1 MSSHPR
7 PQVIETVAGMRDV
20 VAHERAAG
28 RTIALTPTLGALHQG
43 HLAHVER
50 AAELA
55 DVRIV
60 SIFVNPTQF
69 GANEDLDKYPR
80 TMDQDLDMLGELGV
94 PYVFAPSVE
103 EMYPKGP
110 SAPTTTVS
118 AGQIG
123 TMFEGKSRAGHFD
136 GVLTVVAKLL
146 AITTP
151 QFVTFG
157 QKDAQQL
164 FLVRRM
170 ITDLNIPV
178 QVEIIETVREEDG
191 LALSSRNQFLDASQR
206 HAAVILSTA
215 LKAASSAADSGLDA
229 VIAAAQGALM
239 GESGVELDYFTIVDT
254 ETFMPVPDG
263 YRGPAIALI
272 AARVGDTR
280 LIDNWTLYV
289 G

>member
-28 RTIALTPTLGALHQG
+28 HTIALTPTLGALHAG
-43 HLAHVER
+43 HVAHVER

-69 GANEDLDKYPR
+69 GASEDLDKYPR
-80 TMDQDLDMLGELGV
+80 TMDEDLDILGELGV

-110 SAPTTTVS
+110 TSTTIS

-123 TMFEGKSRAGHFD
+123 TMFEGKTRPGHFD

-146 AITTP
+146 AITAP
-151 QFVTFG
+151 QFATFG

-178 QVEIIETVREEDG
+178 RLEIIETVREEDG

-206 HAAVILSTA
+206 EAATILSTA
-215 LKAASSAADSGLDA
+215 LKAATSAADSGLDA

-239 GESGVELDYFTIVDT
+239 GESRAELDYFTVVDT

-263 YRGPAIALI
+263 FRGPATAIV

-280 LIDNWTLYV
+280 LIDNSSLYV

>member
-1 MSSHPR
+1 VSAR

-20 VAHERAAG
+20 VAHERSAG
-28 RTIALTPTLGALHQG
+28 HTIALTPTLGALHAG
-43 HLAHVER
+43 HVAHVER
-50 AAELA
+50 AAQLA

-69 GANEDLDKYPR
+69 GLNEGLDDYPR
-80 TMDQDLDMLGELGV
+80 TLEADLMMLGELGV
-94 PYVFAPSVE
+94 PYVFAPSAE
-103 EMYPKGP
+103 EMYPQGP
-110 SAPTTTVS
+110 TSTMIS
-118 AGQIG
+118 AGQVG

-136 GVLTVVAKLL
+136 AVLTVVAKLL
-146 AITTP
+146 AITSP

-178 QVEIIETVREEDG
+178 SLEIIGTVREDDG

-206 HAAVILSTA
+206 QAATILSAALTA
-215 LKAASSAADSGLDA
+215 ATSAADSGLDA

-239 GESGVELDYFTIVDT
+239 GESRVELDYFSVVDT
-254 ETFMPVPDG
+254 DTFMPVPDG
-263 YRGPAIALI
+263 FRGPATAIV
-272 AARVGDTR
+272 AARVGDVR
-280 LIDNWTLYV
+280 LIDNLSLYV

>member
-1 MSSHPR
+1 MSSHSR

-28 RTIALTPTLGALHQG
+28 RTIALTPTLGALHAG
-43 HLAHVER
+43 HVAHVER

-55 DVRIV
+55 DVRIA

-69 GANEDLDKYPR
+69 GANEEFDKYPR
-80 TMDQDLDMLGELGV
+80 TMDDDLDLLGQMGV

-110 SAPTTTVS
+110 TSTTIS

-123 TMFEGKSRAGHFD
+123 TMFEGKTRAGHFD

-178 QVEIIETVREEDG
+178 RVEIIETVRDDDG

-206 HAAVILSTA
+206 EAATILSAA
-215 LKAASSAADSGLDA
+215 LKAATSAADSGLDT

-239 GESGVELDYFTIVDT
+239 GESRAELHYFSVVDT

-263 YRGPAIALI
+263 FRGPATAIV

-280 LIDNWTLYV
+280 LIDNSSLYV

>member
-1 MSSHPR
+1 VSSHSR

-28 RTIALTPTLGALHQG
+28 RTIALTPTLGALHAG
-43 HLAHVER
+43 HVAHVER

-55 DVRIV
+55 DVRIA
-60 SIFVNPTQF
+60 SIFVNPMQF

-80 TMDQDLDMLGELGV
+80 TMDDDLDLLGQMGV

-110 SAPTTTVS
+110 TSTTIS

-123 TMFEGKSRAGHFD
+123 TMFEGKTRAGHFD

-178 QVEIIETVREEDG
+178 RVEIIETVRDDDG

-206 HAAVILSTA
+206 EAATILSAA
-215 LKAASSAADSGLDA
+215 LKAATSAADSGLDT

-239 GESGVELDYFTIVDT
+239 GESRAELDYFSVVDT

-263 YRGPAIALI
+263 FRGPATAIV

-280 LIDNWTLYV
+280 LIDNSSLYV

>member
-1 MSSHPR
+1 MSSHSR
-7 PQVIETVAGMRDV
+7 PQVIETVAGIRDV

-28 RTIALTPTLGALHQG
+28 RTIALTPTLGALHAG
-43 HLAHVER
+43 HVAHVER

-69 GANEDLDKYPR
+69 GANEDLDNYPR
-80 TMDQDLDMLGELGV
+80 TMEHDLDMLGELGV

-110 SAPTTTVS
+110 TSTTIS
-118 AGQIG
+118 AGHIG
-123 TMFEGKSRAGHFD
+123 TMFEGKTRASHFD

-146 AITTP
+146 AITVP

-178 QVEIIETVREEDG
+178 RLEIIETVRDDDG
-191 LALSSRNQFLDASQR
+191 LALSSRNQFLDANQR
-206 HAAVILSTA
+206 AAATILSTA
-215 LKAASSAADSGLDA
+215 LKAATSAADSGLDA

-239 GESGVELDYFTIVDT
+239 GESRAELDYFSVVNTD
-254 ETFMPVPDG
+254 TFMPVQDG
-263 YRGPAIALI
+263 FRGPATAIV
-272 AARVGDTR
+272 AARVGTTR
-280 LIDNWTLYV
+280 LIDNVSLYV

>member
-1 MSSHPR
+1 VSQHPR

-28 RTIALTPTLGALHQG
+28 RTIALTPTLGALHAG
-43 HLAHVER
+43 HVAHVER

-55 DVRIV
+55 DVRIA

-80 TMDQDLDMLGELGV
+80 TMDDDLDLLGEMGV

-103 EMYPKGP
+103 EMYPKGAT
-110 SAPTTTVS
+110 STTIS

-123 TMFEGKSRAGHFD
+123 TMFEGKTRAGHFD

-178 QVEIIETVREEDG
+178 RVEIIETVRDDDG

-206 HAAVILSTA
+206 EAAAILSTA
-215 LKAASSAADSGLDA
+215 LKAATSAADSGLDA

-239 GESGVELDYFTIVDT
+239 GESRAELDYFSVVDT

-263 YRGPAIALI
+263 FRGPATAIV

-280 LIDNWTLYV
+280 LIDNSSLYV

>member
-20 VAHERAAG
+20 VAHERSAG
-28 RTIALTPTLGALHQG
+28 RTVALTPTLGALHQG

-69 GANEDLDKYPR
+69 GANEDLEKYPR
-80 TMDQDLDMLGELGV
+80 TMDEDLDMLGTLGV

-110 SAPTTTVS
+110 TSTTIS

-123 TMFEGKSRAGHFD
+123 TMFEGKTRPGHFD
-136 GVLTVVAKLL
+136 AVLTVVAKLL
-146 AITTP
+146 AITSP

-164 FLVRRM
+164 FLVRQM

-178 QVEIIETVREEDG
+178 QLEIIETVREEDG

-206 HAAVILSTA
+206 EAASILSAA
-215 LKAASSAADSGLDA
+215 LKAATSAADSGLDA

-239 GESGVELDYFTIVDT
+239 GESRVELDYFTVVDT
-254 ETFMPVPDG
+254 DTFMPVPDG
-263 YRGPAIALI
+263 YRGPAVALV
-272 AARVGDTR
+272 AARVGETR
-280 LIDNWTLYV
+280 LIDNSSLYV

>member
-1 MSSHPR
+1 VSSHPR

-28 RTIALTPTLGALHQG
+28 HSIALTPTLGALHEG
-43 HLAHVER
+43 HLAHVDR

-55 DVRIV
+55 DVRVV

-80 TMDQDLDMLGELGV
+80 TMDDDLDMLGARGV

-110 SAPTTTVS
+110 TSTTIS

-123 TMFEGKSRAGHFD
+123 TMFEGKSRQGHFD

-146 AITTP
+146 AITSP

-157 QKDAQQL
+157 MKDAQQL

-178 QVEIIETVREEDG
+178 QLEIIDTVREADG
-191 LALSSRNQFLDASQR
+191 LALSSRNQFLDAGQR
-206 HAAVILSTA
+206 DAAVILSTA
-215 LKAASSAADSGLDA
+215 LKAAKSAADSGLDA

-239 GESGVELDYFTIVDT
+239 GEKRAELDYFTVVDT
-254 ETFMPVPDG
+254 DTFMPVPDG
-263 YRGPAIALI
+263 YHGPAVALV
-272 AARVGDTR
+272 AARVGETR
-280 LIDNWTLYV
+280 LIDNSTLYI

>member
-1 MSSHPR
+1 MSSHSR
-7 PQVIETVAGMRDV
+7 PQVIETVAGIRDV

-28 RTIALTPTLGALHQG
+28 RTIALTPTLGALHAG
-43 HLAHVER
+43 HVAHVER

-69 GANEDLDKYPR
+69 GANEDLDNYPR
-80 TMDQDLDMLGELGV
+80 TMEHDLDMLGELGV

-110 SAPTTTVS
+110 TSTTIS
-118 AGQIG
+118 AGHIG
-123 TMFEGKSRAGHFD
+123 TMFEGKTRASHFD

-146 AITTP
+146 AITVP

-178 QVEIIETVREEDG
+178 RLEIIETVRDDDG

-206 HAAVILSTA
+206 AAATILSTA
-215 LKAASSAADSGLDA
+215 LKAATSAADSGLDA

-239 GESGVELDYFTIVDT
+239 GESRAELDYFSVVNTD
-254 ETFMPVPDG
+254 TFMPVQDG
-263 YRGPAIALI
+263 FRGPATAIV
-272 AARVGDTR
+272 AARVGTTR
-280 LIDNWTLYV
+280 LIDNVSLYV

>member
-7 PQVIETVAGMRDV
+7 PQIIETVAGMRDV
-20 VAHERAAG
+20 AAHERAAG
-28 RTIALTPTLGALHQG
+28 RTIALIPTLGALHAG
-43 HLAHVER
+43 HVAHVER

-55 DVRIV
+55 DVCIV

-69 GANEDLDKYPR
+69 GANEDLDNYPR
-80 TMDQDLDMLGELGV
+80 TMDDDLDLLGELGV

-110 SAPTTTVS
+110 TSTTIA
-118 AGQIG
+118 AGQLG
-123 TMFEGKSRAGHFD
+123 TTFEGKSRRGHFD

-146 AITTP
+146 AITSP
-151 QFVTFG
+151 HVVTFG

-178 QVEIIETVREEDG
+178 RLEIIETVREEDG

-206 HAAVILSTA
+206 DAATILSIA
-215 LKAASSAADSGLDA
+215 LNAATSAADSGLDS

-239 GESGVELDYFTIVDT
+239 GESRAELDYFAVVDT
-254 ETFMPVPDG
+254 DTFTPVPDG
-263 YRGPAIALI
+263 FRGPATAIV
-272 AARVGDTR
+272 AARVGATR
-280 LIDNWTLYV
+280 LIDNVSLYV

>member
-20 VAHERAAG
+20 VAHERSAG
-28 RTIALTPTLGALHQG
+28 RTVALTPTLGALHQG

-69 GANEDLDKYPR
+69 GANEDLEKYPR
-80 TMDQDLDMLGELGV
+80 TMDEDLDMLGALGV

-110 SAPTTTVS
+110 TSTTIS

-123 TMFEGKSRAGHFD
+123 TMFEGKTRPGHFD
-136 GVLTVVAKLL
+136 AVLTVVAKLL
-146 AITTP
+146 AITSP

-164 FLVRRM
+164 FLVRQM

-178 QVEIIETVREEDG
+178 QLEIIETVREEDG

-206 HAAVILSTA
+206 EAASILSAA
-215 LKAASSAADSGLDA
+215 LKAATSAADSGLDA

-239 GESGVELDYFTIVDT
+239 GESRVELDYFTVVDT
-254 ETFMPVPDG
+254 DTFMPVPDG
-263 YRGPAIALI
+263 YRGPAVALV
-272 AARVGDTR
+272 AARVGETR
-280 LIDNWTLYV
+280 LIDNSSLYV

>member
-1 MSSHPR
+1 
-7 PQVIETVAGMRDV
+7 MRDV
-20 VAHERAAG
+20 VAHERSAG
-28 RTIALTPTLGALHQG
+28 RTVALTPTLGALHQG

-69 GANEDLDKYPR
+69 GANEDLEKYPR
-80 TMDQDLDMLGELGV
+80 TMDEDLDMLGTLGV

-110 SAPTTTVS
+110 TSTTIS

-123 TMFEGKSRAGHFD
+123 TMFEGKTRPGHFD
-136 GVLTVVAKLL
+136 AVLTVVAKLL
-146 AITTP
+146 AITSP

-164 FLVRRM
+164 FLVRQM

-178 QVEIIETVREEDG
+178 QLEIIETVREEDG

-206 HAAVILSTA
+206 EAASILSAA
-215 LKAASSAADSGLDA
+215 LKAATSAADSGLDA

-239 GESGVELDYFTIVDT
+239 GESRVELDYFTVVDT
-254 ETFMPVPDG
+254 DTFMPVPDG
-263 YRGPAIALI
+263 YRGPAVALV
-272 AARVGDTR
+272 AARVGETR
-280 LIDNWTLYV
+280 LIDNSSLYV

>member
-80 TMDQDLDMLGELGV
+80 TMDEDLDMLGEMGV

-110 SAPTTTVS
+110 TSTTIS

-123 TMFEGKSRAGHFD
+123 TMFEGKTRPGHFD

-146 AITTP
+146 AITSP

-178 QVEIIETVREEDG
+178 QLEIIETVREEDG
-191 LALSSRNQFLDASQR
+191 LALSSRNQFLDAHQR
-206 HAAVILSTA
+206 EAASILSTA
-215 LKAASSAADSGLDA
+215 LNAATSAADSGLDA

-239 GESGVELDYFTIVDT
+239 GESGVELDYFTVVDT
-254 ETFMPVPDG
+254 DTFMPVPDG
-263 YRGPAIALI
+263 YRGPAVALV
-272 AARVGDTR
+272 AARVGETR
-280 LIDNWTLYV
+280 LIDNATLYV

>member
-20 VAHERAAG
+20 VAHERDAG
-28 RTIALTPTLGALHQG
+28 RTIALTPTLGALHAG
-43 HLAHVER
+43 HAAHVER

-69 GANEDLDKYPR
+69 GVSEELDKYPR
-80 TMDQDLDMLGELGV
+80 TMDEDLEILGALGV

-103 EMYPKGP
+103 EMYPKGAT
-110 SAPTTTVS
+110 STTIS

-123 TMFEGKSRAGHFD
+123 SMFEGKTRAGHFD

-146 AITTP
+146 AITAP

-178 QVEIIETVREEDG
+178 RMEIIETVRDDDG

-206 HAAVILSTA
+206 EAATILSTA
-215 LKAASSAADSGLDA
+215 LKAATSAADSGLDA

-239 GESGVELDYFTIVDT
+239 GESRAELDYFSVVDT
-254 ETFMPVPDG
+254 DTFMPVPDG
-263 YRGPAIALI
+263 FRGPATAIV

-280 LIDNWTLYV
+280 LIDNSSLYV

>member
-20 VAHERAAG
+20 VAHERDAG
-28 RTIALTPTLGALHQG
+28 RTIALTPTLGALHAG
-43 HLAHVER
+43 HAAHVER

-80 TMDQDLDMLGELGV
+80 TMEEDLDILGVLGV

-103 EMYPKGP
+103 EMYPKGAT
-110 SAPTTTVS
+110 STSIS

-123 TMFEGKSRAGHFD
+123 SMFEGKTRAGHFD

-146 AITTP
+146 AISTP

-178 QVEIIETVREEDG
+178 RMEIIETVRDEDG

-206 HAAVILSTA
+206 EAATILSTA
-215 LKAASSAADSGLDA
+215 LKAANSAADSGLDA

-239 GESGVELDYFTIVDT
+239 GESRAELDYFAVVDT
-254 ETFMPVPDG
+254 DTFLPVPDG
-263 YRGPAIALI
+263 FRGPATAIV
-272 AARVGDTR
+272 AARVGETR
-280 LIDNWTLYV
+280 LIDNSSLYV

>member
-20 VAHERAAG
+20 VAHERGAG
-28 RTIALTPTLGALHQG
+28 RSIALTPTLGALHAG
-43 HLAHVER
+43 HIAHVER

-55 DVRIV
+55 DVSIV

-69 GANEDLDKYPR
+69 GASEDLDKYPR
-80 TMDQDLDMLGELGV
+80 TFEEDLELLGELGV

-110 SAPTTTVS
+110 TSTTIS
-118 AGQIG
+118 AGQVG
-123 TMFEGKSRAGHFD
+123 TMFEGKTRGGHFD

-146 AITTP
+146 AITSP

-170 ITDLNIPV
+170 VTDLNIPV
-178 QVEIIETVREEDG
+178 RLEIIETVRDDDG
-191 LALSSRNQFLDASQR
+191 LALSSRNQFLDSSQR
-206 HAAVILSTA
+206 EAATILSAA
-215 LKAASSAADSGLDA
+215 LNAATSAADSGLDA

-239 GESGVELDYFTIVDT
+239 GESRAELDYFAVVDT
-254 ETFMPVPDG
+254 DTFMPVPDG
-263 YRGPAIALI
+263 FRGPATAIV

-280 LIDNWTLYV
+280 LIDNKSLYV

>member
-20 VAHERAAG
+20 IAHERDAG
-28 RTIALTPTLGALHQG
+28 RTIALVPTLGALHAG
-43 HLAHVER
+43 HVAHVER

-55 DVRIV
+55 DVCVV

-69 GANEDLDKYPR
+69 GASEDLDKYPR
-80 TMDQDLDMLGELGV
+80 TMDEDLDMLGELGV

-110 SAPTTTVS
+110 TSTTIS

-123 TMFEGKSRAGHFD
+123 TTFEGKSRAGHFD

-146 AITTP
+146 TITAP

-178 QVEIIETVREEDG
+178 RMEIIETVRDDDG

-206 HAAVILSTA
+206 EAATILSTA
-215 LKAASSAADSGLDA
+215 LKAATSAADSGLDA

-239 GESGVELDYFTIVDT
+239 GESRAELDYFSVVDT
-254 ETFMPVPDG
+254 DTFMPVPDG
-263 YRGPAIALI
+263 FRGPATAIV

-280 LIDNWTLYV
+280 LIDNSSLYV

>member
-1 MSSHPR
+1 MSSSPR

-20 VAHERAAG
+20 VAHEREAG
-28 RTIALTPTLGALHQG
+28 RTIALTPTLGALHAG
-43 HLAHVER
+43 HVAHVER

-80 TMDQDLDMLGELGV
+80 TMDDDLELLGEMGV

-110 SAPTTTVS
+110 TSTTIS
-118 AGQIG
+118 AGQVG
-123 TMFEGKSRAGHFD
+123 TMFEGKTRAGHFD

-178 QVEIIETVREEDG
+178 RMEIIETVRDDDG

-206 HAAVILSTA
+206 EAATILSTA
-215 LKAASSAADSGLDA
+215 LKAATSAADSGLDA

-239 GESGVELDYFTIVDT
+239 GESRAELDYFSVVNT
-254 ETFMPVPDG
+254 ETFTPVPDG
-263 YRGPAIALI
+263 FRGPATAIV

-280 LIDNWTLYV
+280 LIDNSSLYV

>member
-1 MSSHPR
+1 VSSHSR
-7 PQVIETVAGMRDV
+7 PQVIETVAGIRDV

-28 RTIALTPTLGALHQG
+28 RTIALTPTLGALHAG
-43 HLAHVER
+43 HVAHVER

-69 GANEDLDKYPR
+69 GANEDLDNYPR
-80 TMDQDLDMLGELGV
+80 TMEHDLDMLGELGV

-110 SAPTTTVS
+110 TSTTIS
-118 AGQIG
+118 AGHIG
-123 TMFEGKSRAGHFD
+123 TMFEGKTRASHFD

-146 AITTP
+146 AITVP

-178 QVEIIETVREEDG
+178 RLEIIETVRDDDG

-206 HAAVILSTA
+206 AAATILSTA
-215 LKAASSAADSGLDA
+215 LKAATSAADSGLDA

-239 GESGVELDYFTIVDT
+239 GESRAELDYFSVVNTD
-254 ETFMPVPDG
+254 TFMPVQDG
-263 YRGPAIALI
+263 FRGPATAIV
-272 AARVGDTR
+272 AARVGTTR
-280 LIDNWTLYV
+280 LIDNVSLYV

>member
-1 MSSHPR
+1 VSSHPR

-20 VAHERAAG
+20 VAHERSAG
-28 RTIALTPTLGALHQG
+28 RTVALTPTLGALHQG

-69 GANEDLDKYPR
+69 GANEDLEKYPR
-80 TMDQDLDMLGELGV
+80 TMDEDLDMLGTLGV

-110 SAPTTTVS
+110 TSTTIS

-123 TMFEGKSRAGHFD
+123 TMFEGKTRPGHFD
-136 GVLTVVAKLL
+136 AVLTVVAKLL
-146 AITTP
+146 AITSP

-178 QVEIIETVREEDG
+178 QLEIIETVREEDG

-206 HAAVILSTA
+206 EAASILSAA
-215 LKAASSAADSGLDA
+215 LKAATSAADSGLDA
-229 VIAAAQGALM
+229 VIAAAQGALV
-239 GESGVELDYFTIVDT
+239 GESRVELDYFTVVDT
-254 ETFMPVPDG
+254 DTFMPVPDG
-263 YRGPAIALI
+263 YRGPAVALV
-272 AARVGDTR
+272 AARVGETR
-280 LIDNWTLYV
+280 LIDNSSLYV

>member
-20 VAHERAAG
+20 AAHERDAG
-28 RTIALTPTLGALHQG
+28 HTIALTPTLGALHAG
-43 HLAHVER
+43 HVAHVER

-55 DVRIV
+55 DVSIV

-69 GANEDLDKYPR
+69 GASEDLDKYPR
-80 TMDQDLDMLGELGV
+80 TMDEDLDLLGEMGV

-110 SAPTTTVS
+110 TSTTIS
-118 AGQIG
+118 AGKVG
-123 TMFEGKSRAGHFD
+123 GMFEGKSRAGHFD

-146 AITTP
+146 LITAP

-178 QVEIIETVREEDG
+178 RLEIIETVREEDG
-191 LALSSRNQFLDASQR
+191 LALSSRNQFLDPSQR
-206 HAAVILSTA
+206 EAAAILSTA
-215 LKAASSAADSGLDA
+215 LKAATSAADSGLDA

-239 GESGVELDYFTIVDT
+239 GESRAELDYFSVVDT
-254 ETFMPVPDG
+254 ETFVPVPDG
-263 YRGPAIALI
+263 FRGPATAIV

-280 LIDNWTLYV
+280 LIDNSSLYV